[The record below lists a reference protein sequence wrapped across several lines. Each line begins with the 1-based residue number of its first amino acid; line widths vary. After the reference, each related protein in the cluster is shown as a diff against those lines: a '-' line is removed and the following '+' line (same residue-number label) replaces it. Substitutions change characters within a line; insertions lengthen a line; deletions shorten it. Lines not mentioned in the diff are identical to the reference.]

1 MQYLLW
7 IFARLVNPM
16 RQIMPSWTD
25 FFISVRDNVVI
36 LESTVGHF
44 KTINASTTEMSIQFM
59 KY

>member
-25 FFISVRDNVVI
+25 IFISVMDNVVI
-36 LESTVGHF
+36 LESTVGYF
-44 KTINASTTEMSIQFM
+44 ETINSPTAEMSTV
-59 KY
+59 